1 MHSLTL
7 HNPCLTASL
16 HPHKCPRSL
25 TEPVHAA
32 MIRKGSVALRLDGF
46 PGALKTKSMESGAAA
61 LPVTLF
67 VCCRD
72 NAAV

>member
-1 MHSLTL
+1 MYSLTL

-25 TEPVHAA
+25 AKPIQAG

-46 PGALKTKSMESGAAA
+46 PRALKNRIPGKRGRSPPCDAFRL
-61 LPVTLF
+61 LP
-67 VCCRD
+67 
-72 NAAV
+72 

>member
-1 MHSLTL
+1 MYSLTL

-25 TEPVHAA
+25 AKPIHAG

-46 PGALKTKSMESGAAA
+46 PSKQNPWKAGPQPSL
-61 LPVTLF
+61 
-67 VCCRD
+67 
-72 NAAV
+72 